1 MLVEIRRFANMSIS
15 LRPIAINIH
24 GQIDTDVS
32 GLAMHERKGG
42 DLLFCTMGSDQKRK
56 EKKRKEK
63 KRKER
68 VRKMREVGEKRS
80 EENR

>member
-15 LRPIAINIH
+15 LRPIATNIH

-56 EKKRKEK
+56 EKKRKE
-63 KRKER
+63 R
-68 VRKMREVGEKRS
+68 VRKMREVGEKS
-80 EENR
+80 

>member
-15 LRPIAINIH
+15 LRPIATNIH

-63 KRKER
+63 KREGSKDER
-68 VRKMREVGEKRS
+68 SRGEEK
-80 EENR
+80 